1 MRHRSV
7 ADLMTPTAVA
17 VQPGTSFKEIARLLD
32 EYGITAVPVVDEE
45 NRPVG
50 VVSEADLLRRHTAKD
65 GPSTADAM
73 MSSPVVT
80 ARPSW
85 TAVEAARLME
95 RHRVKRL
102 PVVDADGRL
111 IGVLS
116 RSDLLQL
123 FLRRDRS
130 IQEEIREDVV
140 VRILR
145 LSPSAVHIDVDEGR
159 VTLSGTLDRPGLG
172 PIIVRLCET
181 VDGVVEVEDRLT
193 YEAAETAPVAPEEV
207 EAVPSPSEGVEGA
220 RPSADGAEAVTAV
233 PPSPDTAEAAGA
245 ADPGRFDGPGP
256 DGPRP

>member
-65 GPSTADAM
+65 GPSTAEAM

-102 PVVDADGRL
+102 PVVDAEGRL

-159 VTLSGTLDRPGLG
+159 VTLSGTLNRAGTG
-172 PIIVRLCET
+172 PILVRLCET

-193 YEAAETAPVAPEEV
+193 YEDATVQDEAVAAV
-207 EAVPSPSEGVEGA
+207 EAVEAAEGA
-220 RPSADGAEAVTAV
+220 EG
-233 PPSPDTAEAAGA
+233 GA
-245 ADPGRFDGPGP
+245 A
-256 DGPRP
+256 

>member
-7 ADLMTPTAVA
+7 ADLMTPTAIA
-17 VQPGTSFKEIARLLD
+17 VQRETSFKEIARLLD

-45 NRPVG
+45 NHPVG
-50 VVSEADLLRRHTAKD
+50 IVSEADLLRRHSAKG
-65 GPSTADAM
+65 GPSTAEAM
-73 MSSPVVT
+73 MSTPVRT

-102 PVVDADGRL
+102 PVVDANGLL

-145 LSPSAVHIDVDEGR
+145 LSPAAVHIDVDEGV
-159 VTLSGTLDRPGLG
+159 VTLSGTLERPDLG
-172 PIIVRLCET
+172 PILVRLCET
-181 VDGVVEVEDRLT
+181 VDGVVEVVDRIAYEDEDENENRGGDG
-193 YEAAETAPVAPEEV
+193 
-207 EAVPSPSEGVEGA
+207 SEGGA
-220 RPSADGAEAVTAV
+220 S
-233 PPSPDTAEAAGA
+233 
-245 ADPGRFDGPGP
+245 
-256 DGPRP
+256 

>member
-1 MRHRSV
+1 
-7 ADLMTPTAVA
+7 MTPTAVA
-17 VQPGTSFKEIARLLD
+17 VQRGTPFKEIARLLD

-65 GPSTADAM
+65 GPSTAEAM
-73 MSSPVVT
+73 MSSPVHT

-102 PVVDADGRL
+102 PVVDAGGRL

-123 FLRRDRS
+123 FLRRDRA

-140 VRILR
+140 VRILG
-145 LSPSAVHIDVDEGR
+145 LSPAAVHIDVDEGR
-159 VTLSGTLDRPGLG
+159 VTLSGTVGRADLVPLLR
-172 PIIVRLCET
+172 RLCES
-181 VDGVVEVEDRLT
+181 VDGVVEVVDHL
-193 YEAAETAPVAPEEV
+193 VV
-207 EAVPSPSEGVEGA
+207 E
-220 RPSADGAEAVTAV
+220 
-233 PPSPDTAEAAGA
+233 PPRD
-245 ADPGRFDGPGP
+245 
-256 DGPRP
+256 

>member
-1 MRHRSV
+1 MRNRSV
-7 ADLMTPTAVA
+7 ADLMTPAAVA
-17 VQPGTSFKEIARLLD
+17 VQRGTSFKEIARLLD
-32 EYGITAVPVVDEE
+32 EYGITAVPVVDDE

-50 VVSEADLLRRHTAKD
+50 VVSEADLLRRHSAKD
-65 GPSTADAM
+65 GPSTAEAM
-73 MSSPVVT
+73 MSSPVLT

-102 PVVDADGRL
+102 PVVDSEGRL

-145 LSPSAVHIDVDEGR
+145 LSPAAVHIDVDEGV
-159 VTLSGTLDRPGLG
+159 VTLSGTLESADTA
-172 PIIVRLCET
+172 PILVRLCET
-181 VDGVVEVEDRLT
+181 VDGVVEVVDRLA
-193 YEAAETAPVAPEEV
+193 YEDDGDGTAP
-207 EAVPSPSEGVEGA
+207 
-220 RPSADGAEAVTAV
+220 
-233 PPSPDTAEAAGA
+233 
-245 ADPGRFDGPGP
+245 
-256 DGPRP
+256 

>member
-17 VQPGTSFKEIARLLD
+17 VQRGTSFKEIARLLD

-65 GPSTADAM
+65 GPSTAEAM
-73 MSSPVVT
+73 MSSPAVT

-130 IQEEIREDVV
+130 IQEEIREDVI
-140 VRILR
+140 VRILH

-159 VTLSGTLDRPGLG
+159 VTLSGTLERANLG
-172 PIIVRLCET
+172 PILVRLCET
-181 VDGVVEVEDRLT
+181 VDGVVEVVDRMT
-193 YEAAETAPVAPEEV
+193 C
-207 EAVPSPSEGVEGA
+207 EGGEGPA
-220 RPSADGAEAVTAV
+220 
-233 PPSPDTAEAAGA
+233 
-245 ADPGRFDGPGP
+245 
-256 DGPRP
+256 